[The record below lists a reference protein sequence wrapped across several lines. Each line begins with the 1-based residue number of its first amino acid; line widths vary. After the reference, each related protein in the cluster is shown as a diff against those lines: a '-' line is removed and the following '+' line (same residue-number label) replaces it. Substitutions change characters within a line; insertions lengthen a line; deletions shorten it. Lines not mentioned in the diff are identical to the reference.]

1 MAEEESK
8 IDSELF
14 RSKYRKIKMVGKGS
28 FGEAVLVR
36 SREDGKRYI
45 SKAIDTAAMSPK
57 ELRDVQREIEILAKV
72 NHPNIVRYREHFQDG
87 ALMFIIMEYAD
98 GGDLSS
104 RMKDQKKK
112 SSDPEK
118 PVYFDDALVM
128 SWFLQ
133 ICMAVKY
140 LHDNKILHRDLKTA
154 NVFLT
159 SKNVVKLGDFGISTV
174 LQNTVACA
182 STVCG
187 TPYYFSPELCN
198 NRPYNNKSDVWAMGV
213 VLYEMLSLRRPFNA
227 KGLKELMKKIVVGQC
242 EPLQPGVNPNL
253 AQLVAACLTVQPTQR
268 PSVNRILE
276 TPFVQDAL
284 KTLSRELLQQAETDK
299 KVYEDRKKVEGDV
312 KPNLAAPPPV
322 QSAAQ
327 QKQSEREQLA
337 ALRGVDRSNLRAMM
351 SQQAAQGP
359 AQAPASP
366 TSAHRE
372 DDDGRAGIDE
382 DHDVVKAKAYLVTHI
397 GDVVGK
403 GKLGGHDDEFGDA
416 DTGAPAMEMIVMPN
430 GVSLPADQARAQLE
444 KDIGPALMGRAADYI
459 SAVLSDPNPP
469 PNAEVQRELSRLLND
484 RLGKLTSAVFRA
496 IMWECKNN

>member
-45 SKAIDTAAMSPK
+45 SKAIDTASMSPK

-87 ALMFIIMEYAD
+87 PLMFIIMEYAD
-98 GGDLSS
+98 GGDLAS
-104 RMKDQKKK
+104 RIKDQKKK
-112 SSDPEK
+112 SSDPDH
-118 PVYFDDALVM
+118 PVFFEDSLVT

-140 LHDNKILHRDLKTA
+140 LHDHKILHRDLKTA

-182 STVCG
+182 TTVCG

-213 VLYEMLSLRRPFNA
+213 ILYEMLTLRRPFNA
-227 KGLKELMKKIVVGQC
+227 KGLKELMKKIVVGTF
-242 EPLQPGVNPNL
+242 EPMQTGVNPSL
-253 AQLVAACLTVQPTQR
+253 AQLVQACLTVQPTQR

-276 TPFVQDAL
+276 TPFVQEAL
-284 KTLSRELLQQAETDK
+284 KSLSRELLLQAESDK
-299 KVYEDRKKVEGDV
+299 KSYEERKLVEGDA

-327 QKQSEREQLA
+327 AKQSEREQLA

-351 SQQAAQGP
+351 AAQQAQGP
-359 AQAPASP
+359 STSTAP
-366 TSAHRE
+366 TSVARE
-372 DDDGRAGIDE
+372 EDDGRSGVDE
-382 DHDVVKAKAYLVTHI
+382 DHDVAKAKAYLASHI
-397 GDVVGK
+397 GEVVDK
-403 GKLGGHDDEFGDA
+403 GKLGGHDDDFGDP
-416 DTGAPAMEMIVMPN
+416 DTGVAQVEMIALPN
-430 GVSLPADQARAQLE
+430 GTTLPADQARAQLE
-444 KDIGPALMGRAADYI
+444 REIGPALMGRATDYI

-469 PNAEVQRELSRLLND
+469 SNVEVQRELANILKD
-484 RLGKLTSAVFRA
+484 KTGGKLTSSVFKA
-496 IMWECKNN
+496 IMWECKH